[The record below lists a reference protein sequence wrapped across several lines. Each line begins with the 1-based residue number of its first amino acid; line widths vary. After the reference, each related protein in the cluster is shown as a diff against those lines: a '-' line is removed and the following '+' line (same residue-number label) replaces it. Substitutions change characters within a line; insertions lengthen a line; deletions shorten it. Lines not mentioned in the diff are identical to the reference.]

1 MTTYSTHQQSAT
13 HKPINSFIIPHI
25 VPDPSMESYK
35 GMARKY
41 STHGITPEQIRK
53 EVTTTY
59 EVRPLHARPCFP
71 KQAQHL
77 PLKSK
82 NQNEQG
88 FVYIHRYNSFI
99 DISKMTHHDHSR
111 RTESS
116 NEEDA
121 RNSALIPVQTRSHD
135 DVDAALTLANCLNVP
150 IGTGK

>member
-1 MTTYSTHQQSAT
+1 MTTYSSHQQSAT
-13 HKPINSFIIPHI
+13 YKPINSFIIPHI
-25 VPDPSMESYK
+25 VPDPSMSSYK
-35 GMARKY
+35 EMASKH
-41 STHGITPEQIRK
+41 STNGITPEQIRK

-71 KQAQHL
+71 KQAQRL

-82 NQNEQG
+82 NPIERG
-88 FVYIHRYNSFI
+88 TVYIHRYNSFI

-116 NEEDA
+116 TEEDI
-121 RNSALIPVQTRSHD
+121 RNSPSTLVQKRSHD

-150 IGTGK
+150 I